1 MDRWE
6 NSYPEFKL
14 PEPERN
20 FLASAETLYDYSHL
34 YGFCAKFKSIK
45 KEFSISEDRPL
56 ALLSKSS
63 DELIFV
69 VAACY
74 LLKIPFITLNPELTD
89 SELEYQTSEI
99 KPAAFFSDRQN
110 RERVQGYKLLEVQ
123 KEDLSQSSSANA
135 IESLHS
141 SPEKIFGY
149 FFTSGSSGKPK
160 IVPLLR
166 RQIIF
171 ATAAS
176 ESNFKPEP
184 DRYWLLCM
192 PLNHIGG
199 ISIILRSLLYNTA
212 IFRMD
217 QFDEHQIRTFLSENR
232 LFQVASLVPTMLQR
246 LLDNP
251 LFQLHLDFKAMLLG
265 GGPISPKLIED
276 SLTRGIPIVSS
287 YGMTETCAQIAAN
300 PMLQPRGM
308 YYPRRS
314 VGPVFEPN
322 QIQIRDANT
331 GVVQPYNEIGE
342 IWLKGPQIIDSYYD
356 EKLNTKAFDN
366 NGWFKTGDIGHL
378 SRQKHL
384 FIKSRGTDRIITGG
398 ENVDPLEVET
408 KLNERPEISKTAVLG
423 VSDTE
428 WGQKV
433 VALLEVEDPG
443 NFDGKSLTKSL
454 KRELSGFKIP
464 KEYVIVDQIPLTPMG
479 KIRRGKLQ
487 ELYLKH
493 SSKKQ

>member
-1 MDRWE
+1 MDKGK
-6 NSYPEFKL
+6 NLYPEFKL
-14 PEPERN
+14 PDPERN
-20 FLASAETLYDYSHL
+20 FLASEGTIYDYSHL
-34 YGFCAKFKSIK
+34 YGFCSKFKSIQ
-45 KEFSISEDRPL
+45 EEYSISESRPL

-89 SELEYQTSEI
+89 SELKKQTSDL
-99 KPAAFFSDRQN
+99 KPAAYFSDEHN
-110 RERVQGYKLLEVQ
+110 RERLNEYDLVQIQ
-123 KEDLSQSSSANA
+123 QDDLNLSSSSDSIDPLN
-135 IESLHS
+135 SD
-141 SPEKIFGY
+141 PKKVFGY
-149 FFTSGSSGKPK
+149 FHTSGTSGKAK

-166 RQIIF
+166 QQIIF

-176 ESNFKPEP
+176 ESNFKPDP

-217 QFDEHQIRTFLSENR
+217 HFDEHQIRTFLSENR

-246 LLDNP
+246 LLDDP

-265 GGPISPKLIED
+265 GGPISAKLIED
-276 SLTRGIPIVSS
+276 SLTRGIPIVTS

-314 VGPVFEPN
+314 VGRVFEPN
-322 QIQIRDANT
+322 QIQIRDPDT
-331 GVVQPYNEIGE
+331 GVVQPFNEIGE
-342 IWLKGPQIIDSYYD
+342 IWLKGPQVIDTYVD
-356 EKLNTKAFDN
+356 KNLNPKAFDN
-366 NGWFKTGDIGHL
+366 NGWFKTGDTGHL
-378 SRQKHL
+378 NRQKHL
-384 FIKSRGTDRIITGG
+384 FIKSRSTDRIVTGG
-398 ENVDPLEVET
+398 ENVDPVEVET
-408 KLNERPEISKTAVLG
+408 QLNERSEILKSAVLG

-433 VALLEVEDPG
+433 VALLEVADP
-443 NFDGKSLTKSL
+443 DSIDAESISKSL
-454 KRELSGFKIP
+454 KKQLSGFKIP
-464 KEYVIVDQIPLTPMG
+464 KEYLIVDQIPVTSLG
-479 KIRRGKLQ
+479 KIRRRKLYD
-487 ELYLKH
+487 LYQKH
-493 SSKKQ
+493 SS

>member
-1 MDRWE
+1 MDKWE

-20 FLASAETLYDYSHL
+20 FLASAGTLYDYSHL
-34 YGFCAKFKSIK
+34 YGFCSKFKSMQE
-45 KEFSISEDRPL
+45 EFSFSESRPL
-56 ALLSKSS
+56 ALISRSS

-89 SELEYQTSEI
+89 SELKSQTSDK
-99 KPAAFFSDRQN
+99 KPAAFFSDGPN
-110 RERVQGYKLLEVQ
+110 RERLKDYKLLDIQ
-123 KEDLSQSSSANA
+123 KDDLSHSSSANS
-135 IESLHS
+135 IDPLHS
-141 SPEKIFGY
+141 NPEKIFGY
-149 FFTSGSSGKPK
+149 FFTSGTSGKAK

-176 ESNFKPEP
+176 ENNFKPDP

-246 LLDNP
+246 LLDDP

-265 GGPISPKLIED
+265 GGPISAKLIED
-276 SLTRGIPIVSS
+276 SLTRGVPIVSS

-314 VGPVFEPN
+314 VGPIFEPN
-322 QIQIRDANT
+322 QIQIRDPKN
-331 GVVQPYNEIGE
+331 GVAQPYNEIGE
-342 IWLKGPQIIDSYYD
+342 IWLKGPQIIDTYFD
-356 EKLNTKAFDN
+356 KELNTVAFDS

-384 FIKSRGTDRIITGG
+384 FIKSRGTSRIITGG
-398 ENVDPLEVET
+398 ENVDPVEVES
-408 KLNERPEISKTAVLG
+408 KLNERPEISKAAVLG

-428 WGQKV
+428 WGQRV
-433 VALLEVEDPG
+433 VALLEVTDPKTI
-443 NFDGKSLTKSL
+443 NFESLSKSL
-454 KRELSGFKIP
+454 KKELSGFKIP
-464 KEYVIVDQIPLTPMG
+464 KEYLVVDQIPATTLG
-479 KIRRGKLQ
+479 KIKRG
-487 ELYLKH
+487 ELYELYQKH
-493 SSKKQ
+493 SV